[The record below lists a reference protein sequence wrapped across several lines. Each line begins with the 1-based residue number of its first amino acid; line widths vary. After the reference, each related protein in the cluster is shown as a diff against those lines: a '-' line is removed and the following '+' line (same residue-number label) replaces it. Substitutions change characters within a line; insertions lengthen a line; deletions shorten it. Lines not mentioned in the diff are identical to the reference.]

1 MSLLFLFL
9 FIVVLLTSKF
19 LWGRIFTPFTVF
31 LGSFTLC
38 FCLFYGSS
46 FLYKDLSS
54 HSIIIVLF
62 SIFSFICGSLIYKVI
77 PKKNIGKSS
86 KVKKNFYNEINIEV
100 FSNIVFVLSVIG
112 FMGYMIS
119 IQRSIGIL
127 NAIQN
132 PNLLNIAISQDLIQ
146 VNSLILI
153 LFKLSLPNSGLILIQ
168 NLIFRKKKKN
178 IIFWIISVA
187 INISVRRNV
196 LFYLII
202 FNLFIYLYFIQS
214 KKLRKIDLK
223 KFIPII
229 LSLGTLISFFQYMQ
243 KSLNKETMIL
253 KPEIFSIPVSSNII
267 NALLYYIGNPQSFS
281 QYLEENNG
289 IVNNV
294 FFLGA
299 SLRFPY
305 KMLSIPLGLNF
316 DDTFLEM
323 NFVNIPYL
331 FNTTFSQYYVYI
343 EGGIIWVIILYFFIG
358 FVSSRFFVKY
368 TKSNNFITLMWLS
381 FITLCLFFSVR
392 EYLPILLDF
401 WVFVVYMLTLMFI
414 TNFKKEKKI
423 K

>member
-305 KMLSIPLGLNF
+305 KMLSIPLDLNF

>member
-1 MSLLFLFL
+1 MSLIFLFL
-9 FIVVLLTSKF
+9 FIVVLLSSKF

-31 LGSFTLC
+31 IGSFTLC

-86 KVKKNFYNEINIEV
+86 KVKKNFYNEINIEI
-100 FSNIVFVLSVIG
+100 FSNIVFILSVIG

-253 KPEIFSIPVSSNII
+253 KPEIFSIPISSNII

-305 KMLSIPLGLNF
+305 KMLSIPLDLNF

-343 EGGIIWVIILYFFIG
+343 EGGIIWVIILYFVVG

-401 WVFVVYMLTLMFI
+401 WVFVVYMLILMFV

>member
-305 KMLSIPLGLNF
+305 KMLSIPLDLNF

-423 K
+423 M

>member
-305 KMLSIPLGLNF
+305 KMLSIPLGLDF